1 MSPYEIEQLA
11 DALAERLEM
20 RLAGRADA
28 EAMIDAP
35 AVADLLGCSL
45 ATVERRTKAGDIPSI
60 KLGRLRRYRRADL
73 MALNE
78 KGGCDHAK

>member
-11 DALAERLEM
+11 EALAERLER
-20 RLAGRADA
+20 RLAGRTNA

-35 AVADLLGCSL
+35 AVAELLGCSL
-45 ATVERRTKAGDIPSI
+45 ATVERRTKSGDLPSVKI
-60 KLGRLRRYRRADL
+60 GRLRRYRRAIVIG
-73 MALNE
+73 LNE